1 MNFHFSTLF
10 FFFSPPNLCVCF
22 LGEQPSVNLGGFEKV
37 LETERDFFFYF
48 FFNLVIEIIFTDPSA
63 ATCHF

>member
-1 MNFHFSTLF
+1 M
-10 FFFSPPNLCVCF
+10 CF